1 MHLDTYSHR
10 GGCDNESVQTM
21 SMMALERH
29 SISDQNYRNGILAAL
44 RSVGWSNERKVATN
58 SKLKISG
65 ELANVGLVVWFG
77 NMHSIHE
84 YIMALELL
92 YHRNQLTSGI
102 IVTATKNEAV
112 RRFWR
117 NKSEVGTSTGNY
129 CEVDTL
135 IDHVETLNDIINIP
149 LTVFA
154 IEE

>member
-1 MHLDTYSHR
+1 
-10 GGCDNESVQTM
+10 M